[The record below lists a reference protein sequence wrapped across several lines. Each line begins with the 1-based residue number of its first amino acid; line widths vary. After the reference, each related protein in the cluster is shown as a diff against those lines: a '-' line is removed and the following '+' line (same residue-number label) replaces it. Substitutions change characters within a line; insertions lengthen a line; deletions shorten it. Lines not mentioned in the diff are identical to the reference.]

1 MPLLYPAI
9 IIVLYLVLLLGIT
22 AVLQQSLSG
31 QLLVLGGESAHSIE
45 QMLVLTVLELFVPL
59 QEVPSVFF
67 SIIKYTRFSSI
78 EQEEILNNCSL
89 ADR

>member
-31 QLLVLGGESAHSIE
+31 QLLVLGVESAHSIE

-59 QEVPSVFF
+59 QEVPSVF
-67 SIIKYTRFSSI
+67 
-78 EQEEILNNCSL
+78 SL
-89 ADR
+89 